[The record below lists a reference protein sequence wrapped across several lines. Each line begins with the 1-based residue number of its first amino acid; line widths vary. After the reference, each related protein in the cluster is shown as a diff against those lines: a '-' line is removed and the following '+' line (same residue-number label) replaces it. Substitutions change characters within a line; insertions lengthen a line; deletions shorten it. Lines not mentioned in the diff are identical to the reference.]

1 MEIENVPI
9 DEVVLSGSPKNENG
23 IVANGTANGDNGTAA
38 MKKPSPPA
46 EGKKRLKK
54 IARQNSREG
63 QPNHHVN
70 GSLNG
75 FIAPQRRWKN
85 SRRSRNGHG
94 RGLPKKNGGGGKGV
108 WGLPGSEIL
117 EEPLEM
123 DRNDPNY
130 DPTEVNDG
138 NIELKEVI
146 AETTPEEF
154 FKMIEPIILEYFE
167 HGDTNEVAISL
178 DEIIVG
184 SLRPLVTTYSVQ
196 IALDHKDSQREMVS
210 VLISDLYA
218 RIVTLRDIAKGYDLL
233 LTNLPDL
240 ILDTPE
246 APTLLGNFIARSVA
260 DDCLAP
266 KYVTNPDN
274 VDQLNE
280 YALAA
285 LKRADALLSLK
296 QGWAHLDNIWGKAGP
311 LRPVKN
317 ITKQMTLL
325 LKEYISSR
333 DFDEAARCL
342 RALEVPHYHHELVY
356 EAILIAMESVNQQTE
371 EAMCTLLKAMDEACL
386 ILPAQM
392 ERGFQRVYDDMPD
405 IVLDIPLAYIMLDRF
420 IERCGRAGFL
430 SEKSIKT
437 MPTRGRKRFVSEGDG
452 GHIKPEML
460 HYRD

>member
-9 DEVVLSGSPKNENG
+9 DEVELSGSPKNNNG
-23 IVANGTANGDNGTAA
+23 VVANGTANGDGA
-38 MKKPSPPA
+38 MKKPSPPS
-46 EGKKRLKK
+46 EGKKRSKK
-54 IARQNSREG
+54 IIRQNSREN
-63 QPNHHVN
+63 QPNVN

-85 SRRSRNGHG
+85 SRRSRNGGG
-94 RGLPKKNGGGGKGV
+94 RGMPKKNGGGGKGV
-108 WGLPGSEIL
+108 WGLPGAEIL
-117 EEPLEM
+117 EEPLEI
-123 DRNDPNY
+123 DQNDPNY
-130 DPTEVNDG
+130 DPEVNDG
-138 NIELKEVI
+138 NIELKEVV

-167 HGDTNEVAISL
+167 HGDTNEVAMSL

-218 RIVTLRDIAKGYDLL
+218 RVVTPRDISKGYDLL
-233 LTNLPDL
+233 LANLPDL

-260 DDCLAP
+260 DDCIPP

-274 VDQLNE
+274 VDQLSE

-317 ITKQMTLL
+317 ITKQMSAL

-356 EAILIAMESVNQQTE
+356 EAVLMAMEAVNQQTE
-371 EAMCTLLKAMDEACL
+371 EAMGTLLKAMDEACL

-392 ERGFQRVYDDMPD
+392 EQGFQRVFDDMPD
-405 IVLDIPLAYIMLDRF
+405 IVLDVPLAYIMLDRF
-420 IERCGRAGFL
+420 VERCSRAAFL
-430 SEKSIKT
+430 SEKIVKN
-437 MPTRGRKRFVSEGDG
+437 MPSRGRKRFVSEGDG
-452 GHIKPEML
+452 GHIKVETLP
-460 HYRD
+460 YRD

>member
-1 MEIENVPI
+1 MPI
-9 DEVVLSGSPKNENG
+9 DEVLSGSPKSDNG
-23 IVANGTANGDNGTAA
+23 VANGNGTANGNGDGA
-38 MKKPSPPA
+38 MKKPSPPS
-46 EGKKRLKK
+46 EGKKRSKK

-63 QPNHHVN
+63 QQNHHVN

-85 SRRSRNGHG
+85 SRRSRHGHG

-130 DPTEVNDG
+130 DPTEVMDG
-138 NIELKEVI
+138 VELKEVV

-167 HGDTNEVAISL
+167 HGDTSEVAISL
-178 DEIIVG
+178 DEIIIG

-196 IALDHKDSQREMVS
+196 IALDHKDCQREMIS

-218 RIVTLRDIAKGYDLL
+218 RVVTSRDIAKGYDLL
-233 LTNLPDL
+233 LANLPDL

-260 DDCLAP
+260 DDCIPP
-266 KYVTNPDN
+266 KYVTSPDN
-274 VDQLNE
+274 VNQLNE

-311 LRPVKN
+311 LRPVKI
-317 ITKQMTLL
+317 ITKQMILL

-342 RALEVPHYHHELVY
+342 RAMVVPHYHHELVY
-356 EAILIAMESVNQQTE
+356 EAILIALESVNQQTE

-386 ILPAQM
+386 VLPAQM
-392 ERGFQRVYDDMPD
+392 EQGFQRVYEDMPD
-405 IVLDIPLAYIMLDRF
+405 IVLDVPLAYIMLDRF
-420 IERCGRAGFL
+420 IERCGRAKFL
-430 SEKSIKT
+430 SEKIIKG
-437 MPTRGRKRFVSEGDG
+437 MPSRGRKRFVSEGDG
-452 GHIKPEML
+452 GHIKPETL

>member
-1 MEIENVPI
+1 MEAENVPI
-9 DEVVLSGSPKNENG
+9 DEVELSGSPKNNNG
-23 IVANGTANGDNGTAA
+23 VLVNGSANGDAA
-38 MKKPSPPA
+38 VMKKPSPPS
-46 EGKKRLKK
+46 EGKKRSKK
-54 IARQNSREG
+54 ITRQNSREN
-63 QPNHHVN
+63 QPNHPHVN

-75 FIAPQRRWKN
+75 FVAPQRRWKN
-85 SRRSRNGHG
+85 SRRSRNNHG
-94 RGLPKKNGGGGKGV
+94 RGMPKKNGGGGKGV

-117 EEPLEM
+117 EEPLEI
-123 DRNDPNY
+123 DRDDPNY
-130 DPTEVNDG
+130 DPEVNDG
-138 NIELKEVI
+138 NIELKEVVP
-146 AETTPEEF
+146 ETTPEEF

-218 RIVTLRDIAKGYDLL
+218 RVVTPRDIVKGYDMLL
-233 LTNLPDL
+233 SNLPDL

-260 DDCLAP
+260 DDCIPP

-274 VDQLNE
+274 VDQLSE

-311 LRPVKN
+311 NRPVKN

-342 RALEVPHYHHELVY
+342 RALEVPHYYHELVY
-356 EAILIAMESVNQQTE
+356 EAILMAMESVNQQTE
-371 EAMCTLLKAMDEACL
+371 
-386 ILPAQM
+386 
-392 ERGFQRVYDDMPD
+392 
-405 IVLDIPLAYIMLDRF
+405 
-420 IERCGRAGFL
+420 
-430 SEKSIKT
+430 
-437 MPTRGRKRFVSEGDG
+437 
-452 GHIKPEML
+452 
-460 HYRD
+460 